1 MNYTNWIEI
10 EYTFILMENDLV
22 FILDCEKKELMI
34 ETKSMNK
41 NPEST
46 HHTMVSLHKHV
57 LIIAKGKYKKLE
69 WEERKFE
76 MNKINKIVLF
86 DL

>member
-10 EYTFILMENDLV
+10 EYTFILMKNDLV

-69 WEERKFE
+69 CVERRFE